1 MKVKSINFKRSIPI
15 LLFFLIHQLGFCQ
28 WWTQPLASLPQKEG
42 YLPGSFRFELY
53 EKWLKGKRLALVVNH
68 TSQRNGVALV
78 DTLQKRG
85 VLIKKIF
92 APEHGF
98 RGTAEAGQH
107 VNSGLDEKSGLHVI
121 SLYGKNKKPSPEM
134 LQDVDVVLF
143 DIQDVGARFYTYIS
157 TLKFVMEACAE
168 NRIRLIVC
176 DRANPLGF
184 CVSGPTLMRGFE
196 SFIGEFP
203 IPVVHGLTMGE
214 LANMAKKNA
223 WFKSSKYLRMNIVPC
238 LGYTHNDTI
247 FPELP
252 PSPNLTTP
260 LSILAYPSLCLFE
273 GTNLSIGRGTD
284 FPFQVFGKNDSLFG
298 PFSFTPR
305 HIIKS
310 GPAPAL
316 NGKKCFGF
324 RLTLDSIKE
333 CFDIRFIKYA
343 YQKSENDSL
352 FFNSLFNKLAGDPWL
367 KSDIKSGQPI
377 KFNNDKY
384 LSKRK
389 KYLLYPEN
397 PQTNNHD
404 L

>member
-1 MKVKSINFKRSIPI
+1 LETKSINFLKST
-15 LLFFLIHQLGFCQ
+15 LALFFFLVCQVCFAQ
-28 WWTQPLASLPQKEG
+28 WWAQPLSDLPQKQG
-42 YLPGSFRFELY
+42 YLPGSFRFEQY
-53 EKWLKGKRLALVVNH
+53 EKWLKGKRVALVINH
-68 TSQRNGVALV
+68 TSQLKGVALV

-85 VLIKKIF
+85 IKIQKIF

-98 RGTAEAGQH
+98 RGTAEAGQYVH
-107 VNSGLDEKSGLHVI
+107 SGMDEKSGLHVV
-121 SLYGKNKKPSPEM
+121 SLYGKNKKPNAEM
-134 LQDVDVVLF
+134 LKDVDVVLF

-168 NRIRLIVC
+168 NNKRLIVC

-203 IPVVHGLTMGE
+203 IPVVHGLTVGE
-214 LANMAKKNA
+214 LALMAKKNA
-223 WFKSSKYLRMNIVPC
+223 WFKSSKNLRVNVIPC
-238 LGYTHNDTI
+238 LGYTHQDTI
-247 FPELP
+247 FPEIA

-273 GTNLSIGRGTD
+273 GTNLSIGRGTE

-298 PFSFTPR
+298 PFSFTPQ

-310 GPAPAL
+310 GPAPVLA
-316 NGKKCFGF
+316 GKNCYGF

-343 YQKSENDSL
+343 YQKSEKDSL

-367 KSDIKSGQPI
+367 KSDIKYGVPI
-377 KFNNDKY
+377 KFKNEKY
-384 LSKRK
+384 LVKRK

-397 PQTNNHD
+397 PQINSHD
-404 L
+404 F